1 MLLRLNQVDTFL
13 QRAMSSRIL
22 RLLLRELLRVSCLP
36 LLTAVQIKFARPTLD
51 MSANSMDSEAQEP
64 SNNLI
69 QASLSI
75 LAVKILR
82 LRIPTLWLRAVFPR
96 MRDKVKFDVL
106 RL

>member
-1 MLLRLNQVDTFL
+1 MLLRLDQVDTFL

-22 RLLLRELLRVSCLP
+22 RLLLRELSRVSCLP

-51 MSANSMDSEAQEP
+51 MSAKSMDLEAQEP